1 MISEVPEKVTAVE
14 TSEIVAQTSIGVIN
28 QNKEHQIT

>member
-14 TSEIVAQTSIGVIN
+14 TSEIVAQTSMCVIN

>member
-14 TSEIVAQTSIGVIN
+14 TSEIVAQTSTCV
-28 QNKEHQIT
+28 